1 MALRPFVTA
10 GVAFAAAGAV
20 AATVAI
26 APPMS
31 PGEVRVA
38 QKTEEKL
45 ALTADT
51 RDLINT
57 FFGQFPGDPDN
68 SGTTGVAGVVQQLL
82 QNANVN
88 DPQALEVIDGLFGSG
103 FSEVARIFLTRY
115 GADPVTNAQINIFFN
130 QGLSELVRYRLLAF
144 NGDPQQRFFINTL
157 FGQSVN
163 NEGDPNISQ
172 NGFSGLAYNFIVGTG
187 LSLDQRRIIDTFW
200 NAGTPYN
207 SQAVPVFEQAVDED
221 DNPIFDED
229 GNPVYV
235 QATDEDGVPIVDA
248 NGDPVYVI
256 AGYTGNSNPA
266 RRGAFGVLYNQ
277 IVGTG
282 ISPDQ
287 QATLDQL
294 YDGGFSEIARVRLVD
309 STSDPEQKQ
318 TINDFFGG
326 GISEV
331 VRTRLLAGATGDPNR
346 TNLINEFFDNGIS
359 GVVRYLLVGPVP
371 EEEDSSTTPPNDEE
385 PTATLRVAST
395 EPKAEEKTPE
405 VTTQVAA
412 RSAKVEAPV
421 QTAPVQEAAPASTP
435 APAST
440 TTSTSGS
447 SAPAEAV
454 SAPAPAPAPEPA
466 KSTSSTKTK
475 EAEPAAEETNV
486 KSGNKVE
493 PEIIIPG
500 GGGGNN
506 GSGSWGILGD
516 IAQAVVNHVTGG
528 GAAGG
533 GTTSG
538 GGTDSGSTGGS
549 GSGSSSS
556 GGGSGSSGGG
566 E

>member
-57 FFGQFPGDPDN
+57 FFGQLPGDPDN

-163 NEGDPNISQ
+163 DDGGANISQ

-187 LSLDQRRIIDTFW
+187 LSIDQRRIIDTFF
-200 NAGTPYN
+200 NAPTIYN
-207 SQAVPVFEQAVDED
+207 SQAVVAVDE
-221 DNPIFDED
+221 
-229 GNPVYV
+229 
-235 QATDEDGVPIVDA
+235 
-248 NGDPVYVI
+248 NGDPILSDPEDPDSPPVLV
-256 AGYTGNSNPA
+256 GNSNPA

-326 GISEV
+326 GISQV
-331 VRTRLLAGATGDPNR
+331 VRTRLLAGAAGDPNQ
-346 TNLINEFFDNGIS
+346 TNIINEFFDNGIS
-359 GVVRYLLVGPVP
+359 GVVRYLLAGPVP
-371 EEEDSSTTPPNDEE
+371 EEEGDPVSPPPDDEE

-556 GGGSGSSGGG
+556 GGSGSSGGG